1 MAAILV
7 VAVIAAVALVRH
19 ARAPRLT
26 AELRGRAL
34 AERLGCFACHGPGG
48 TGGVANPLSDE
59 KEVPAWDGGT
69 AMMYVESEKEI
80 REWIRDGRPRRLASR
95 DGGGPGAAGETDFIA
110 ALPLRMPAFG
120 DLLSEPE
127 LDDLVAFYKAVA
139 DYGPMP
145 ERARRGYRAAKRLGC
160 FGCHGPGGL
169 VGASNPRAFKG
180 YIPPWRGDDFAE
192 LVKNEDELRAWI
204 RAGRIER
211 LEQNPLARYFT
222 RRQVIE
228 MPAYGDVLSESDLEA
243 LVAYID
249 WVSSR

>member
-1 MAAILV
+1 MRSGRGATAILAV
-7 VAVIAAVALVRH
+7 VAVAAVALVRH
-19 ARAPRLT
+19 VRAPRLT

-34 AERLGCFACHGPGG
+34 AEQYGCFACHGPGG

-69 AMMYVESEKEI
+69 AMMYVESEDEI
-80 REWIRDGRPRRLASR
+80 REWIRDGIPRRLASR
-95 DGGGPGAAGETDFIA
+95 EVGDSSA

-120 DLLSEPE
+120 DLLNDRE
-127 LDDLVAFYKAVA
+127 LDDLVAYYKAVA

-145 ERARRGYRAAKRLGC
+145 QDAREGYRAAKRLGC
-160 FGCHGPGGL
+160 FGCHGPGGR

-204 RAGRIER
+204 RDGRIDR
-211 LEQNPLARYFT
+211 LERNALARYFT

-228 MPAYGDVLSESDLEA
+228 MPAYREVVTDEELDA
-243 LVAYID
+243 LVVYID
-249 WVSSR
+249 WVSQ